1 MKRPPSDMQPDMFGF
16 DDVPLPPFTGTVSA
30 AELRV
35 LNRLMQG
42 PLTREQVD
50 AIAGWSN
57 GPELMRSLKNRGLVW
72 QCERVTVTNKD
83 GRQTRRGLYY
93 LTAAGR
99 VQVRRWLFERAQAAA
114 DAALAKAV

>member
-1 MKRPPSDMQPDMFGF
+1 MKRTPINHPDLFGF
-16 DDVPLPPFTGTVSA
+16 DDAPLPRFTGAVCDA
-30 AELRV
+30 ALRI
-35 LNRLMQG
+35 LNKLLQG

-50 AIAGWSN
+50 AISGWSN
-57 GPELMRSLKNRGLVW
+57 GPELMRLLKNRGLVW

-83 GRQTRRGLYY
+83 GHQTRRGLYY

-114 DAALAKAV
+114 DAALARAV

>member
-1 MKRPPSDMQPDMFGF
+1 MKRTPINHPDLFGF
-16 DDVPLPPFTGTVSA
+16 DDVHLPRLTGAISA
-30 AELRV
+30 AALRV

-72 QCERVTVTNKD
+72 VCERVQTVNRD
-83 GRQTRRGLYY
+83 GRVTRRGLYHI
-93 LTAAGR
+93 TDVGR
-99 VQVRRWLFERAQAAA
+99 AQVRRWMFERAQAAA
-114 DAALAKAV
+114 AAALAEEV

>member
-1 MKRPPSDMQPDMFGF
+1 MRCAPAEQADLFGF
-16 DDVPLPPFTGTVSA
+16 DDAPLPRFTGAVCDA
-30 AELRV
+30 ALRI
-35 LNRLMQG
+35 LNKLLQG

-50 AIAGWSN
+50 AISGWSN
-57 GPELMRSLKNRGLVW
+57 GPELMRLLKNRGLVW

-93 LTAAGR
+93 LTEAGR

>member
-1 MKRPPSDMQPDMFGF
+1 MKRTPINHPDLFGF
-16 DDVPLPPFTGTVSA
+16 DDAPLPRFTGAVCNA
-30 AELRV
+30 ALRV
-35 LNRLMQG
+35 LNKLLQG

-50 AIAGWSN
+50 AISGWSN
-57 GPELMRSLKNRGLVW
+57 GPELIRLLKNRGLVVE
-72 QCERVTVTNKD
+72 CDRIPVTNKD
-83 GRQTRRGLYY
+83 GHQTRRGLYY

>member
-1 MKRPPSDMQPDMFGF
+1 MKRTPINHPDLFGF
-16 DDVPLPPFTGTVSA
+16 DDVPLPPFSGTVSA

-50 AIAGWSN
+50 AVSGWSN

-72 QCERVTVTNKD
+72 VCERIETVNRD
-83 GRQTRRGLYY
+83 GRVTRRGLYHI
-93 LTAAGR
+93 TDVGR
-99 VQVRRWLFERAQAAA
+99 VQVRRWMFEKAQAAA
-114 DAALAKAV
+114 AAALAEVA